1 LPTPGSLPIP
11 IQMVIKSFEPEI
23 VQQPTILFRGRESYF
38 WKRKIFKDVKPYD
51 GVSSNDSHPRGQ
63 DFHFLIVFDPQ
74 RFLVVEPAGV
84 DEIIGYLSQWDPG
97 KEFIFS
103 ILGTPFFAVSP
114 GILKKLG
121 TNLKE
126 DKELAARLRNN
137 ENVRMIHLKD
147 EGFEVLVLEK
157 HLKRIENAVIDFQ
170 VKTLTA
176 NGVIIEDL
184 GHFFIEGM
192 VPIGTGTRISSGVVI
207 KGDSSIGKDVHLY
220 PHVYIENSSIGDH
233 CIVLP
238 GSIVRDSVLEE
249 HVQIGPYTHLRNGA
263 LVKKGAKM
271 GNFVE
276 MKKSVLGEGSKSMHL
291 TYIGDATIGKNVNI
305 GAGTITCNY
314 DGVRKHRTVI
324 EDDVFI
330 GSGTE
335 LVAPVVIG
343 KNSYV
348 GAGSTITEQVPQDAL
363 AVARKKQRT
372 LPGWVTRKRSKKVCH
387 S

>member
-1 LPTPGSLPIP
+1 
-11 IQMVIKSFEPEI
+11 MV
-23 VQQPTILFRGRESYF
+23 
-38 WKRKIFKDVKPYD
+38 
-51 GVSSNDSHPRGQ
+51 DS
-63 DFHFLIVFDPQ
+63 
-74 RFLVVEPAGV
+74 EGV
-84 DEIIGYLSQWDPG
+84 DEIFAYLAQWDPG
-97 KEFIFS
+97 KELIFS
-103 ILGTPFFAVSP
+103 IEGTPFFAISS
-114 GILKKLG
+114 GLLKKLG
-121 TNLKE
+121 PNLKE
-126 DKELAARLRNN
+126 DKELAAKLRNSDN
-137 ENVRMIHLKD
+137 IRIIHLAKN
-147 EGFEVLVLEK
+147 EGIEILDVEK

-170 VKTLTA
+170 IKTLTA

-192 VPIGTGTRISSGVVI
+192 VPIGAGTRIASGVVI
-207 KGDSSIGKDVHLY
+207 RGDSSIGKDVHLY
-220 PHVYIENSSIGDH
+220 PHVYIENSIIGDH

-249 HVQIGPYTHLRNGA
+249 QVQIGPYTHLRNSA

-291 TYIGDATIGKNVNI
+291 TYIGDAKVGKNVNI

-314 DGVRKHRTVI
+314 DGVQKHQTII
-324 EDDVFI
+324 EDGVFI

-363 AVARKKQRT
+363 AVARQKQRN
-372 LPGWVTRKRSKKVCH
+372 LPGWVTRKRGKKVCK

>member
-1 LPTPGSLPIP
+1 
-11 IQMVIKSFEPEI
+11 MVIKSFEPEVI
-23 VQQPTILFRGRESYF
+23 QQSTSLFRGRAGYF
-38 WKRKIFKDVKPYD
+38 WKRKIFKDVESYD
-51 GVSSNDSHPRGQ
+51 CVSVNNNHVSGQ
-63 DFHFLIVFDPQ
+63 DFHFLIVFDPH
-74 RFLVVEPAGV
+74 RFLVVEPGGI
-84 DEIIGYLSQWDPG
+84 DEIIVYLSQWDPE

-103 ILGTPFFAVSP
+103 IEGTPFFAVSA
-114 GILKKLG
+114 GIFKKLG
-121 TNLKE
+121 SNLKE
-126 DKELAARLRNN
+126 NSELAVKLRINKN
-137 ENVRMIHLKD
+137 LRMIPLKD
-147 EGFEVLVLEK
+147 ENFEVLVLEK
-157 HLKRIENAVIDFQ
+157 HLKRVENAVIDYQ
-170 VKTLTA
+170 IKTLTA

-192 VPIGTGTRISSGVVI
+192 VPIGAGTRISPGVVI

-220 PHVYIENSSIGDH
+220 PHVYIENSIIGDH
-233 CIVLP
+233 CILLP

-291 TYIGDATIGKNVNI
+291 TYIGDAKVGKNVNI

-314 DGVRKHRTVI
+314 DGVRKHQTII
-324 EDDVFI
+324 EDGVFI

-343 KNSYV
+343 KNSYI

-363 AVARKKQRT
+363 AVARQKQKT
-372 LPGWVTRKRSKKVCH
+372 LPGWVTRKRSKKNCKP
-387 S
+387 

>member
-1 LPTPGSLPIP
+1 
-11 IQMVIKSFEPEI
+11 MVIKSFEFEPEI
-23 VQQPTILFRGRESYF
+23 IQQPPSLLRGRGIYF
-38 WKRKIFKDVKPYD
+38 WKRKIFNDVEAYD
-51 GVSSNDSHPRGQ
+51 CISHHDSLAGGPG
-63 DFHFLIVFDPQ
+63 FHFLIVFDPQ
-74 RFLVVEPAGV
+74 RFLVMEPGGV

-103 ILGTPFFAVSP
+103 IEGTPFFAISF
-114 GILKKLG
+114 GGLKKWG
-121 TNLKE
+121 FNLKE
-126 DKELAARLRNN
+126 ERELAAKLRNN
-137 ENVRMIHLKD
+137 ENVRMIHLTKV
-147 EGFEVLVLEK
+147 EGFEVLEVEK
-157 HLKRIENAVIDFQ
+157 HLKRIENAVSDYQI
-170 VKTLTA
+170 KTLTA

-192 VPIGTGTRISSGVVI
+192 VPIGAGTRISSGVVI
-207 KGDSSIGKDVHLY
+207 KGDSKIGRDVHLY
-220 PHVYIENSSIGDH
+220 PHVYIENSIIGDH

-238 GSIVRDSVLEE
+238 GSIVRDSELEE
-249 HVQIGPYTHLRNGA
+249 QVQIGPYTHLRNGA
-263 LVKKGAKM
+263 LAKKGAKM

-291 TYIGDATIGKNVNI
+291 SYIGDARVGKNVNI

-314 DGVRKHRTVI
+314 DGVRKNQTII

-335 LVAPVVIG
+335 LVAPVIIG

-363 AVARKKQRT
+363 AVSRQKQRI
-372 LPGWVTRKRSKKVCH
+372 LPGWVTRKRSKKVCRP
-387 S
+387 

>member
-1 LPTPGSLPIP
+1 
-11 IQMVIKSFEPEI
+11 MVIKSFEPEI
-23 VQQPTILFRGRESYF
+23 IPRPTSLFRGRESYF
-38 WKRKIFKDVKPYD
+38 WKKKIFKDVEPYD
-51 GVSSNDSHPRGQ
+51 WVSHHHSHPDGQ
-63 DFHFLIVFDPQ
+63 DFHFLIVFDPH
-74 RFLVVEPAGV
+74 RFLVVEPEGV
-84 DEIIGYLSQWDPG
+84 DEIIGYLSQWTP
-97 KEFIFS
+97 EQEIIFS
-103 ILGTPFFAVSP
+103 IERTPFFAISS
-114 GILKKLG
+114 GIFKKLG
-121 TNLKE
+121 LNLKE
-126 DKELAARLRNN
+126 DKEIAVKLKNN
-137 ENVRMIHLKD
+137 EKFRMIQLAKD
-147 EGFEVLVLEK
+147 KSIEVLDVEK
-157 HLKRIENAVIDFQ
+157 HLKRIENAVIDYQ
-170 VKTLTA
+170 IKTLTT

-207 KGDSSIGKDVHLY
+207 KGDSKIGKDVHLY
-220 PHVYIENSSIGDH
+220 PHVYIENSIIGDH
-233 CIVLP
+233 CILLP

-249 HVQIGPYTHLRNGA
+249 HVQIGPYTHLRNSA

-291 TYIGDATIGKNVNI
+291 TYIGDAKVGKNVNI

-314 DGVRKHRTVI
+314 DGVRKHQTII
-324 EDDVFI
+324 EDGVFV

-363 AVARKKQRT
+363 AVARQKQRN
-372 LPGWVTRKRSKKVCH
+372 LLEWVTRKRGKKVCKP
-387 S
+387 

>member
-1 LPTPGSLPIP
+1 
-11 IQMVIKSFEPEI
+11 MVIKSFEPEI
-23 VQQPTILFRGRESYF
+23 IQQPTSLFRGRESYF
-38 WKRKIFKDVKPYD
+38 WKRKIFKDVEPYD
-51 GVSSNDSHPRGQ
+51 CVSHRDKHSNEQGI
-63 DFHFLIVFDPQ
+63 HFLIVFDPN
-74 RFLVVEPAGV
+74 RFLIVKPEGV
-84 DEIIGYLSQWDPG
+84 DEIIAYLSQWDPE
-97 KEFIFS
+97 KELIFS
-103 ILGTPFFAVSP
+103 IEGTPFFAVSS
-114 GILKKLG
+114 GILRKSG
-121 TNLKE
+121 PNLKE
-126 DKELAARLRNN
+126 DKELAVKLRNH
-137 ENVRMIHLKD
+137 ENVRMIQLTKA
-147 EGFEVLVLEK
+147 EGIEVLDLEK
-157 HLKRIENAVIDFQ
+157 DLKRIENAVIDYQ
-170 VKTLTA
+170 IKTLTA

-207 KGDSSIGKDVHLY
+207 KGDSQIGKNVHLY
-220 PHVYIENSSIGDH
+220 PHAYIENSIIGNH

-291 TYIGDATIGKNVNI
+291 TYIGDAKVGKNVNI

-314 DGVRKHRTVI
+314 DGVRKHQTII
-324 EDDVFI
+324 EDGVFI

-348 GAGSTITEQVPQDAL
+348 GAGSTITEQVPKDAL
-363 AVARKKQRT
+363 AVSRQKQRN
-372 LPGWVTRKRSKKVCH
+372 LLEWVNRKRRKKVCKP
-387 S
+387 

>member
-1 LPTPGSLPIP
+1 
-11 IQMVIKSFEPEI
+11 MVIKSFEPEI
-23 VQQPTILFRGRESYF
+23 IPQPAILFRGRESYF
-38 WKRKIFKDVKPYD
+38 WKRKIFRDVEPYNFI
-51 GVSSNDSHPRGQ
+51 SHPDSHPAGQ
-63 DFHFLIVFDPQ
+63 GFHFLIVFDPN
-74 RFLVVEPAGV
+74 RFLIVGPEGV
-84 DEIIGYLSQWDPG
+84 DEIIGYLSQWDPE
-97 KEFIFS
+97 KEIIFS
-103 ILGTPFFAVSP
+103 IAGTPFFAVSS
-114 GILKKLG
+114 GILKKPGL
-121 TNLKE
+121 NLKE
-126 DKELAARLRNN
+126 DKEIAAKLRNN
-137 ENVRMIHLKD
+137 EKFRMIQLTKD
-147 EGFEVLVLEK
+147 EGIEVLDLEE

-170 VKTLTA
+170 IKTLTT

-192 VPIGTGTRISSGVVI
+192 VPIGAGTRISSGVVI
-207 KGDSSIGKDVHLY
+207 KGDSKIGKDVHLY
-220 PHVYIENSSIGDH
+220 PHVYIENSIIGDH
-233 CIVLP
+233 CILLP

-291 TYIGDATIGKNVNI
+291 TYIGDAKVGKNVNI

-314 DGVRKHRTVI
+314 DGVRKHQTII
-324 EDDVFI
+324 EDGVFI

-348 GAGSTITEQVPQDAL
+348 GAGSTITEQVPRDAL
-363 AVARKKQRT
+363 AVARQKQRN
-372 LPGWVTRKRSKKVCH
+372 LLEWVTRKRRKKVCK